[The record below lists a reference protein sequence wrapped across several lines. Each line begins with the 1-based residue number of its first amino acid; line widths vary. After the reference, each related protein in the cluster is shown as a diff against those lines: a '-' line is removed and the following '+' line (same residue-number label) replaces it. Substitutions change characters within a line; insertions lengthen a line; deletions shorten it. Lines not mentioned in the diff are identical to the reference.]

1 MSTPGAERPAL
12 IFDLGGVLIDW
23 NPRYLFDTLIADP
36 ARREHFLTVV
46 CPPAWNL
53 EIDRGLPFEQAV
65 RERTEQHPDWAPYI
79 HAYWRRWDEM
89 LGGLI
94 PGMEGLVGELRGA
107 GAALY
112 AITNW
117 SAETFPL
124 ARERF
129 PLLGVFDGAVVV
141 SGEVGLVKPEPRIY
155 ELALERFGLRPEQC
169 LFIDDNEPNVA
180 GARRVGIAATRFVDA
195 ATLRAHP
202 AVAAHLVTP

>member
-1 MSTPGAERPAL
+1 MNATMEPQVQSPQPG
-12 IFDLGGVLIDW
+12 
-23 NPRYLFDTLIADP
+23 NPGL
-36 ARREHFLTVV
+36 RRLAF
-46 CPPAWNL
+46 
-53 EIDRGLPFEQAV
+53 RGLGTHCEVQYQSRQPDSAGPFEQAV
-65 RERTEQHPDWAPYI
+65 RERTEQHPDWGEYI

-94 PGMEGLVGELRGA
+94 PGMEGLVGELRAA